1 MKIIL
6 HTRNHCSRGKGFG
19 CQIINELPGFTGTTT
34 PLAGIVAII
43 IVIEIIVNVIIIIVM
58 INSIRILCENIEQS
72 LVSWIDKVSLS
83 LFESNPSDSF
93 FSLSSSLVSCDI
105 FCPFQHHW
113 CSAIMKA
120 LTIPHSMTSSYVHSA
135 YFQVKRLESSVVNII
150 SMKRSLFSL
159 YIQSWS
165 LLHI

>member
-43 IVIEIIVNVIIIIVM
+43 IVIDIIVKVIVIVM

-83 LFESNPSDSF
+83 LFESNPSNLF
-93 FSLSSSLVSCDI
+93 FSPSSSLVSCDI
-105 FCPFQHHW
+105 FCPFRHHW

-120 LTIPHSMTSSYVHSA
+120 SCKALTIPHSLTSSYVHSA

-159 YIQSWS
+159 YIQS
-165 LLHI
+165 